1 MSDTIKKVA
10 DRVDQP
16 PEDHQDEMYYEE
28 ALPGGWK
35 SRQFAQD
42 NLGYEYM

>member
-1 MSDTIKKVA
+1 MSDTIKKTA

-42 NLGYEYM
+42 NLGYEHM

>member
-1 MSDTIKKVA
+1 MSGTIKKA
-10 DRVDQP
+10 TDRVGQP
-16 PEDHQDEMYYEE
+16 PEDPQDEMYYEE
-28 ALPGGWK
+28 APPGGWQ